1 MLPGTG
7 RQTESTSKRREYSRH
22 APGSSGSGR
31 PRCGYIAQP
40 HEAACSFSA
49 KIGINS
55 AQWYSIADLF
65 PGPFALPAPESRR
78 EQDLHT
84 EQAEC
89 KGANWGSKAPA
100 RPLLRALWRAE
111 SHQLYPSEGVPHII
125 RGIHTDAHF
134 HGLDDEL
141 RVASAASE
149 MQLRLLPCCG
159 HGRVGDGEGFLF
171 EARESPL
178 SPRHS

>member
-7 RQTESTSKRREYSRH
+7 RQTESTGKRRENSTH
-22 APGSSGSGR
+22 EPGSSGSGR

-100 RPLLRALWRAE
+100 RPLLRALWRVQWCTSRINSTRRKGCLTSSGAFT
-111 SHQLYPSEGVPHII
+111 LMPIF
-125 RGIHTDAHF
+125 T
-134 HGLDDEL
+134 
-141 RVASAASE
+141 ASMMSF
-149 MQLRLLPCCG
+149 G
-159 HGRVGDGEGFLF
+159 
-171 EARESPL
+171 
-178 SPRHS
+178 SPRQQAKCSSVFFPAVVIAVWETGRRDSLAISRI